1 MRGWV
6 RFQCPEG
13 IKLRSIPGGRATAGL
28 VLASV
33 AAFLA
38 GCDAP
43 SEPLRAAHA
52 RVGYDIDD
60 DVISRNV
67 RAALKAES
75 EFPLHVIRV
84 STSGGEVVLSGVL
97 ASDAQVDR
105 SLAIA
110 LLVGGVQR
118 VENRLRTA
126 VPDAEARSA
135 GRNVPEAGPKPAARF

>member
-1 MRGWV
+1 MQGWV

-13 IKLRSIPGGRATAGL
+13 IKLKSIPGGRATAGL

-43 SEPLRAAHA
+43 AEPLRAAHA

-75 EFPLHVIRV
+75 EFPLQSVKV
-84 STSGGEVVLSGVL
+84 STSGGEVVLSGEL
-97 ASDAQVDR
+97 ASHAQVDR
-105 SLAIA
+105 SLAIV
-110 LLVGGVQR
+110 LMVGGVQR
-118 VENRLRTA
+118 VENRLRISG
-126 VPDAEARSA
+126 PDAEARTA
-135 GRNVPEAGPKPAARF
+135 GRTLSGTGPKPAARF